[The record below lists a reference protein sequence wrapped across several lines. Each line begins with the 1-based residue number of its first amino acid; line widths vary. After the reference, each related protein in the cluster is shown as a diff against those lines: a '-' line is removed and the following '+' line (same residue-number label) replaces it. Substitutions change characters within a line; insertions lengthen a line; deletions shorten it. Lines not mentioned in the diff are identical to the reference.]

1 MFSLLSYRQL
11 NDRSILS
18 FFSEKKRKKIKNE
31 KKKSLYPLSFTLYRS
46 VIRVLRIMLKKKK
59 NENELSV
66 FVILKFDEYCDVLTT
81 SPLLD
86 AKGEEKNRFATL
98 CEA

>member
-1 MFSLLSYRQL
+1 M
-11 NDRSILS
+11 
-18 FFSEKKRKKIKNE
+18 KNE

-46 VIRVLRIMLKKKK
+46 VIRVLRIILKKKGKKK
-59 NENELSV
+59 NENEFSV

>member
-1 MFSLLSYRQL
+1 M
-11 NDRSILS
+11 
-18 FFSEKKRKKIKNE
+18 KNE

-66 FVILKFDEYCDVLTT
+66 FVILKFDEYCDVLTM

-86 AKGEEKNRFATL
+86 AKGEEKNRFAFTL